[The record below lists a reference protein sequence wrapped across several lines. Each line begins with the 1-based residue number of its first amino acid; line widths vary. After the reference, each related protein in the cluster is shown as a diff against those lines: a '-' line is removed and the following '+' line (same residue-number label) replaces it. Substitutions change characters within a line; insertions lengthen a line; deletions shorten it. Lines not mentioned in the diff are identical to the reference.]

1 MVQGTKAASGQDSAA
16 VSSADDR
23 PGDGP
28 GDEDEAA
35 HGVPPQLHSLVRLY
49 SHDDDCYRMPRTGC
63 VQTLSW
69 SHYEVLKSD
78 GVISVLGAAVLSKL
92 APCNS
97 FSALNGSSSQ
107 GYATFIIVVRYF
119 SQRKCLQTIY
129 KKCSG
134 IFLLPIYI

>member
-1 MVQGTKAASGQDSAA
+1 MKFHVDFVVQGTKAASGQDSAA

-35 HGVPPQLHSLVRLY
+35 HSVPPQLHPLVRLY

-69 SHYEVLKSD
+69 SHYEVLESD
-78 GVISVLGAAVLSKL
+78 GLISALRASILRKL

-97 FSALNGSSSQ
+97 GLA
-107 GYATFIIVVRYF
+107 I
-119 SQRKCLQTIY
+119 
-129 KKCSG
+129 
-134 IFLLPIYI
+134 